1 MGNNKNFE
9 SYLGKKIHI
18 IIDRPLGT
26 KHPKWNFI
34 YPINYGFIP
43 DTLAADDEEIDAY
56 LLGVFEPISNF
67 TGICI
72 AIIHRINDNDDK
84 LIIIP
89 ENKDYTNDQI
99 MALTEFQERFF
110 KSTILVSRKKPQF
123 LYFTRDEVNFN
134 RYNNEILSRLILNK
148 KCYLNVHGTNVM
160 QQVELLII
168 TDFIDL
174 FFFHSMPCEITLENK
189 K

>member
-1 MGNNKNFE
+1 VKLLGNNKIFQ

-18 IIDRPLGT
+18 IIDRSLGT

-43 DTLAADDEEIDAY
+43 DTLAADGEEIDAY
-56 LLGVFEPISNF
+56 LLGVFEPISDF

-84 LIIIP
+84 LIIVP

-110 KSTILVSRKKPQF
+110 KSTIIRP
-123 LYFTRDEVNFN
+123 E
-134 RYNNEILSRLILNK
+134 
-148 KCYLNVHGTNVM
+148 
-160 QQVELLII
+160 
-168 TDFIDL
+168 FI
-174 FFFHSMPCEITLENK
+174 K
-189 K
+189 

>member
-1 MGNNKNFE
+1 MKLLGNNKIFQ

-18 IIDRPLGT
+18 IIDRSLGT

-43 DTLAADDEEIDAY
+43 DTLAADGEEIDAY
-56 LLGVFEPISNF
+56 LLGVFEPISDF

-84 LIIIP
+84 LIIVP

-110 KSTILVSRKKPQF
+110 KSTIIRP
-123 LYFTRDEVNFN
+123 E
-134 RYNNEILSRLILNK
+134 
-148 KCYLNVHGTNVM
+148 
-160 QQVELLII
+160 
-168 TDFIDL
+168 FI
-174 FFFHSMPCEITLENK
+174 K
-189 K
+189 

>member
-1 MGNNKNFE
+1 LGNNKIFQ

-18 IIDRPLGT
+18 IIDRSLGT

-43 DTLAADDEEIDAY
+43 DTLAADGEEIDAY
-56 LLGVFEPISNF
+56 LLGVFEPISDF

-84 LIIIP
+84 LIIVP

-110 KSTILVSRKKPQF
+110 KSTIIRP
-123 LYFTRDEVNFN
+123 E
-134 RYNNEILSRLILNK
+134 
-148 KCYLNVHGTNVM
+148 
-160 QQVELLII
+160 
-168 TDFIDL
+168 FI
-174 FFFHSMPCEITLENK
+174 K
-189 K
+189 